1 MTWLRRLPGAVPFVL
16 RGAGTSIAGNLSLA
30 ALALALS
37 FSLWLYV
44 TDAENPQEVRTFN
57 SAIPIRFVNVPND
70 LAVANAS
77 EATVRIRIEA
87 PSSDLDGLEQDD
99 FEATV
104 DLGGLA
110 RGTQNVAVEVSPS
123 SGSID
128 IADVTPARI
137 DVTLEDSRSKEVPVR
152 VTLIGS
158 PQTGFAAA
166 STEVDPSNATVTGAE
181 SLVQLVDHVVA
192 EVNLTALNVDITDER
207 VPLQPRDARGGQ
219 ISRVT
224 VNPITASLA
233 VEIEQRDF
241 SLEFAVTPSI
251 SGEPAPGFNVE
262 SISIDPRV
270 VVITG
275 PLEVL
280 QSIDAVRG
288 VTTSEISIADARED
302 VTRTVELVVPEGARL
317 QGVSTVRIN
326 VDISPAQGQFSFRV
340 VPQVRNVADGLAV
353 TQADPVTVTLSGDV
367 PTLQGIS
374 AESITI
380 VADASGLGAGLHA
393 LPLQITPPAGVTVVR
408 VDPAELGIALTER

>member
-1 MTWLRRLPGAVPFVL
+1 MTWLRRLPNAVTFVL
-16 RGAGTSIAGNLSLA
+16 RGAATSIARNLSLA

-37 FSLWLYV
+37 LSLWLYV
-44 TDAENPQEVRTFN
+44 TDAENPQEISTFN
-57 SAIPIRFVNVPND
+57 RAIPIRFVNVPND

-77 EATVRIRIEA
+77 EANVRIRIEA
-87 PSSDLDGLEQDD
+87 SSTDLDGLEQDD

-104 DLGGLA
+104 DLGGLD
-110 RGTQNVAVEVSPS
+110 RGTQSVAVEVSPPN
-123 SGSID
+123 GSIN

-137 DVTLEDSRSKEVPVR
+137 DVTLEDSRTKEVPVR
-152 VTLIGS
+152 VALIGS
-158 PQTGFAAA
+158 PQTGFAAE
-166 STEVDPSNATVTGAE
+166 STQVEPNTATVTGAE

-207 VPLQPRDARGGQ
+207 VELDPRDARGGQ

-224 VNPITASLA
+224 VNPATARVA
-233 VEIEQRDF
+233 VAIEQRDF

-251 SGEPAPGFNVE
+251 SGEPAPGFNVS

-270 VVITG
+270 VVVTG

-288 VTTSEISIADARED
+288 VATSEISIADARDD
-302 VTRTVELVVPEGARL
+302 VTRTVEIVVPEGARL
-317 QGVSTVRIN
+317 QGTGTVRVN

-353 TQADPVTVTLSGDV
+353 TQAEPVTVTLAGDV
-367 PTLQGIS
+367 PTLQTIT
-374 AESITI
+374 AESIT
-380 VADASGLGAGLHA
+380 VVGDAAGLGAGLHA
-393 LPLQITPPAGVTVVR
+393 LPLQITPPAGATVVR
-408 VDPAELGIALTER
+408 VDPAELGIALTEP

>member
-1 MTWLRRLPGAVPFVL
+1 MTWLRRLPGALMFVF
-16 RGAGTSIAGNLSLA
+16 RGAVTSIAGNLSLA

-37 FSLWLYV
+37 LSLWLYV

-87 PSSDLDGLEQDD
+87 SSSDLDGLEQDD

-110 RGTQNVAVEVSPS
+110 RGTQNVAVEVSPA
-123 SGSID
+123 SGGVD

-137 DVTLEDSRSKEVPVR
+137 DVSLEDARSKEVPVR

-158 PQTGFAAA
+158 PQTGFDAAA
-166 STEVDPSNATVTGAE
+166 TDAEPSTATVTGAE

-207 VPLQPRDARGGQ
+207 VQLEPRDARGGQ

-224 VNPITASLA
+224 VNPETARVA

-270 VVITG
+270 VVVTG

-288 VTTSEISIADARED
+288 VATSEISIADARDD
-302 VTRTVELVVPEGARL
+302 VTRTVEVVVPNGARL
-317 QGVSTVRIN
+317 QGTGTVRVN
-326 VDISPAQGQFSFRV
+326 VTVSPAQGQFSFRV
-340 VPQVRNVADGLAV
+340 VPQVRNVADSLAV
-353 TQADPVTVTLSGDV
+353 TQAEPVTVTLAGDV
-367 PTLQGIS
+367 PTLQGVS
-374 AESITI
+374 AESIT
-380 VADASGLGAGLHA
+380 VVGDAAGLAAGFHA